1 MSTSPGDRARPA
13 SAGKPQSVK
22 RYPKPLR
29 PKGSAVVIEETPAAT
44 EPLAPILERP
54 DGFYWSAPDG
64 RQDFGPFDTID
75 LARADRDSSDGRSP
89 EPGETLQEAET
100 EIGIADW
107 IDPETGEPAQG
118 QSPPHLEQP

>member
-1 MSTSPGDRARPA
+1 MSTSPGDRRRSASGSARR
-13 SAGKPQSVK
+13 GVK
-22 RYPKPLR
+22 RHPKPLR
-29 PKGSAVVIEETPAAT
+29 PQGAAAVIEETPAA
-44 EPLAPILERP
+44 EPFAPILERP

-64 RQDFGPFDTID
+64 RQDFGPFETID
-75 LARADRDSSDGRSP
+75 LARTDRDRSDGRSL

-100 EIGIADW
+100 EIGISDW